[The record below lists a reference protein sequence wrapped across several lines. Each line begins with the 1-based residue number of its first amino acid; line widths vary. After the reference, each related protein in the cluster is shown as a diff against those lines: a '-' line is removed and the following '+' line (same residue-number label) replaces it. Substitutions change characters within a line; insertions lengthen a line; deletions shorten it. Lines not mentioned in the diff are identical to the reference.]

1 MRRSQSKSAHNRV
14 RPGKVWKV
22 MEFKVEI
29 SRFGKSRKITLG
41 MEKFGKVM
49 EFVTADLEN

>member
-1 MRRSQSKSAHNRV
+1 MTIR
-14 RPGKVWKV
+14 
-22 MEFKVEI
+22 
-29 SRFGKSRKITLG
+29 